1 MNTLEIVKAGIWGV
15 CVADALG
22 LPVQFKSRTYLEKNP
37 VNDMIGYGTFNM
49 PPGSW
54 SDDGSLT
61 LCIAESLSRGYN
73 LDNIAHNFIEWYKN
87 GKFTPFGSAYDVGGS
102 TTNSV
107 NRLINGISA
116 YQSGDSKIETN
127 GNGSLMRTLP
137 LALYFYF
144 KNTPDKDQY
153 KIIKEVSAITHGH
166 SLSVI
171 SCLIY
176 IDLALL
182 VLKGFSIEESLNQI
196 KQNKNKY
203 YNYLNQSEQSYF
215 KNILENDLKTF
226 SISQIKS
233 SGFVID
239 SLEASLWCLLNSN
252 NYKDTAIKAV
262 NLGDDTD
269 TIAAIAC
276 GIAAL
281 HYGYDSIPKTWIQT
295 IVNGKEIDR
304 VCELL
309 ANSFQ

>member
-309 ANSFQ
+309 ANSF

>member
-1 MNTLEIVKAGIWGV
+1 
-15 CVADALG
+15 
-22 LPVQFKSRTYLEKNP
+22 
-37 VNDMIGYGTFNM
+37 
-49 PPGSW
+49 
-54 SDDGSLT
+54 
-61 LCIAESLSRGYN
+61 
-73 LDNIAHNFIEWYKN
+73 
-87 GKFTPFGSAYDVGGS
+87 
-102 TTNSV
+102 
-107 NRLINGISA
+107 
-116 YQSGDSKIETN
+116 
-127 GNGSLMRTLP
+127 
-137 LALYFYF
+137 LA
-144 KNTPDKDQY
+144 
-153 KIIKEVSAITHGH
+153 
-166 SLSVI
+166 
-171 SCLIY
+171 
-176 IDLALL
+176 
-182 VLKGFSIEESLNQI
+182 
-196 KQNKNKY
+196 
-203 YNYLNQSEQSYF
+203 YF